1 MTMPSSYSPEFP
13 LGSAVRWAMI
23 FQVILRLTAT
33 YLATVKIPACKVT
46 LLRIWQKNNF
56 WIVEL
61 HTLSSL
67 LTFLQEKCVFLQA
80 NTQKAEKRI
89 TGSRFFNLSS

>member
-1 MTMPSSYSPEFP
+1 MGNDFSSYFKANSN
-13 LGSAVRWAMI
+13 
-23 FQVILRLTAT
+23 
-33 YLATVKIPACKVT
+33 IPSYRENT
-46 LLRIWQKNNF
+46 GMQSYILRIWQKNNF

-61 HTLSSL
+61 HTLPSL